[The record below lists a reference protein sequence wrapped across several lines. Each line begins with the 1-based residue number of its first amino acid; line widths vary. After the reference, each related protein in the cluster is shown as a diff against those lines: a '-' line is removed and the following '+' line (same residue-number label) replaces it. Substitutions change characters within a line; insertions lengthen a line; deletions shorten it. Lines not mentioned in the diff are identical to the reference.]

1 MYFLVLTCDLKHR
14 YPGSLSVMANDT
26 LIPTPVGRGGKEI
39 NVALDLEREK
49 FYKLKTQLSN
59 CEAENGLVI

>member
-1 MYFLVLTCDLKHR
+1 
-14 YPGSLSVMANDT
+14 MANDT
-26 LIPTPVGRGGKEI
+26 LIPTPVKRGGKEI

-59 CEAENGLVI
+59 CEAEMA

>member
-1 MYFLVLTCDLKHR
+1 MAPFL
-14 YPGSLSVMANDT
+14 GMANDT
-26 LIPTPVGRGGKEI
+26 LIPTPVGQGRGGKI
-39 NVALDLEREK
+39 NVALDFEGRK